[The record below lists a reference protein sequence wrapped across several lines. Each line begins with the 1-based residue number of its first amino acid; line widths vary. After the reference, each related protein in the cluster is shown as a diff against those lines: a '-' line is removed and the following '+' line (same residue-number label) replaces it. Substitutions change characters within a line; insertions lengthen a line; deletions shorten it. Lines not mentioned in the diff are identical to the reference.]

1 MDEKA
6 YDQEGKLVI
15 EVLPKYYRPT
25 EVESLLGDFS
35 LAKKE
40 LGWSPKTTIEEMVDE
55 MVDHDLELARIELDH
70 KIFSTKVSR
79 DKIT

>member
-1 MDEKA
+1 
-6 YDQEGKLVI
+6 I